1 MYIIK
6 NMNKRNFL
14 KISFLSLPLL
24 YLKNLFFFQNQKNK
38 LVLKKYKSKVWFLN
52 VNDI

>member
-14 KISFLSLPLL
+14 KISLLLLPML

-38 LVLKKYKSKVWFLN
+38 LVLKKYKSKVWFLSI
-52 VNDI
+52 NDI